1 MAFNYDAGRNGSIAQ
16 MQPPQG
22 PFSPPGRQDLSP
34 QLASA
39 KRPPRRRFIAIASF
53 ALLVLLIFAAL
64 RFSMVA
70 TSNDL
75 LQIHI
80 GSQQAATLDLRQST
94 PISSAFMGTNVF
106 PLANTNSFDAVSQGF
121 MHFTPLVQGDLSN
134 VNIGFMRYP
143 GGDWGEQ
150 HILSLSQLRDFTNML
165 IATHSQGMIQ
175 THISGPING
184 QPQGMTSI
192 DAGANLAASWV
203 NYMNDKKSF
212 MRIGAYAH
220 DPFHPVQLWT
230 VGNEPDR
237 LTEPYVSPKSV
248 YTVNDYVQT
257 FIQYSKLMHQN
268 DPTIKVFGPELSQF
282 YGIGAGPF
290 DPNGKAWMEG
300 FLQGVGAYQKAHPDL
315 PYHLLDGV
323 SFHRYQFTNA
333 SNQPGLL
340 LSSAN
345 EWNYILP
352 SLRLEIKRDLG
363 YDAPIAVTEIN
374 TNPTNQVPTRGQAAL
389 WFADTLGTL
398 MNQQVGYV
406 GFFSTTDVPTPYPLF
421 AGQGQ
426 QETPM
431 YRVMQLFSHLQGN
444 LVPLSIEHEPVSVYA
459 TQDSTHQTVSLMFV
473 NKSELVQN
481 AQVDPVEQF
490 LTVSPWH
497 HLDITLAADSIVV
510 VTLHRNGS
518 GDAYANAYSYQVP
531 ASTDPSTQ
539 QLLYTVC
546 GHKQDALANG
556 IPC

>member
-1 MAFNYDAGRNGSIAQ
+1 MAFNHGAARNGSIAQ
-16 MQPPQG
+16 MQPP
-22 PFSPPGRQDLSP
+22 PGQLSQPGWQDLP
-34 QLASA
+34 LQQAPA
-39 KRPPRRRFIAIASF
+39 KRPPRRRFIAIASLV
-53 ALLVLLIFAAL
+53 LLVLLIFAAL

-75 LQIHI
+75 IQVRI
-80 GSQQAATLDLRQST
+80 GDQQAATLDLRQSM
-94 PISSAFMGTNVF
+94 PINPYFMGTNVF

-121 MHFTPLVQGDLSN
+121 MHFTPLVQGDLN
-134 VNIGFMRYP
+134 NINIGFLRYP

-150 HILSLSQLRDFTNML
+150 HILSLSQLRDLTNML

-175 THISGPING
+175 VHISGPING

-203 NYMNDKKSF
+203 NYMNNPKSF
-212 MRIGAYAH
+212 MRVGANAH
-220 DPFHPVQLWT
+220 DPFHPVQFWA

-237 LTEPYVSPKSV
+237 LTEPYTAPKKV

-290 DPNGKAWMEG
+290 DANGKAWMEG
-300 FLQGVGAYQKAHPDL
+300 FLQGVGAYQKAHPEL

-333 SNQPGLL
+333 SDQPGLL
-340 LSSAN
+340 MSSPN
-345 EWNYILP
+345 EWNYNLP
-352 SLRLEIKRDLG
+352 ALRQEIKSDLG
-363 YDAPIAVTEIN
+363 YDAPIAITEIN

-406 GFFSTTDVPTPYPLF
+406 GFFSTTDIPTPYPLF

-431 YRVMQLFSHLQGN
+431 YRVMQLFSHMQHN
-444 LVPLSIEHEPVSVYA
+444 LVPLSIAHEPVSVYA
-459 TQDSTHQTVSLMFV
+459 TQDNARQTVSLMFV
-473 NKSELVQN
+473 NKSNTAQN
-481 AQVDPVEQF
+481 AQVDPVDQF
-490 LTVSPWH
+490 LTISPWH
-497 HLDITLAADSIVV
+497 HLDISVAADSIVV
-510 VTLHRNGS
+510 ITLHRNGS
-518 GDAYANAYSYQVP
+518 GDGYADAYSYQVP

-539 QLLYTVC
+539 QLLYTIC